1 MGCFDNIIGID
12 KKCSADVPSSN
23 LFIQDLPGVTVKLA
37 DLAADEETESGVSLI
52 NEKITFATNSIL
64 QDIREYMLPYM
75 KVKSLVENN
84 TIGYYQD
91 DLTAVAAEAGF
102 RKGIQVKIDNHR
114 YLDFYINS
122 IKLQTNTSGATS
134 IYIYNLI
141 TGKLL
146 DTIAIT
152 TVADVP
158 TEVFVQKSYKT
169 ENQKL
174 NLFVA
179 IDGNVGTYQTGLSK
193 SQLGCTTCKGGY
205 QNNYAVFQNSKIATA
220 GPFTNVSTRATTYTT
235 GLSINYSISCSVDV
249 FACNI
254 SNLLAWPILHKT
266 GAELMRELQYSRRL
280 NSIIVIDKTMNEK
293 LREEFDAEYVKSM
306 QRILQN
312 ISVPNDECFVCQQ
325 KVKSIVR
332 VP

>member
-1 MGCFDNIIGID
+1 MGCFDDIIGID
-12 KKCSADVPSSN
+12 KLCSAETPSSG

-37 DLAADEETESGVSLI
+37 DMAADEETSSGVALI

-64 QDIREYMLPYM
+64 QDIREFMLPYM
-75 KVKSLVENN
+75 KHNSALENS

-91 DLTAVAAEAGF
+91 DLLAVAAEAGY

-158 TEVFVQKSYKT
+158 TEVFVKKSYKT

-174 NLFVA
+174 NLFIA

-193 SQLGCTTCKGGY
+193 SHLGCQTCTGGY
-205 QNNYAVFQNSKIATA
+205 QNNYAIFQNVKIANA

-235 GLSINYSISCSVDV
+235 GLSINYSISCSIDV

-280 NSIIVIDKTMNEK
+280 NSIIVIDKGMNEK
-293 LREEFDAEYVKSM
+293 LRAEFDAEYAKSM
-306 QRILQN
+306 QRILDN
-312 ISVPNDECFVCQQ
+312 ISVPNDECFKCQQ
-325 KVKSIVR
+325 KIKSVVR
-332 VP
+332 TP